1 MKKAANKKN
10 NKSVL
15 PLIALLGIAAFC
27 GFKVVNSE
35 VAYAASEAVNSE
47 LVTNAI
53 SESTV
58 KTPDNDIEEKIIKEA
73 IVVENDVE
81 VETVEE
87 IPTIEYPEMDIDWDY
102 LTGLNE
108 DVVGWI
114 SVPALN
120 SGEISLSYPVLQGDD
135 NEFYLHHDINGNKS
149 SCGSIFLNY
158 KADEDM
164 SDLNTFVYG
173 HNMANDT
180 MFGSLNWFHDNANLC
195 NSDPFVYIYED
206 GKIFKYQIFAYG
218 VISSKDGL
226 YDMPVTNDAEY
237 DAYVSYVQSVSEYDG
252 DVDMSARPNVIT
264 MSTCFLVGGNY
275 NFIVA
280 AALVGTATI

>member
-1 MKKAANKKN
+1 MKAANKKN
-10 NKSVL
+10 TKSAL
-15 PLIALLGIAAFC
+15 PLIVLLGIAAFC
-27 GFKVVNSE
+27 GFKVVKSE
-35 VAYAASEAVNSE
+35 VAYAASEE
-47 LVTNAI
+47 TNAEVVANAV
-53 SESTV
+53 SV
-58 KTPDNDIEEKIIKEA
+58 NV
-73 IVVENDVE
+73 VVEASDNNVEEVAIENVE
-81 VETVEE
+81 VAEE
-87 IPTIEYPEMDIDWDY
+87 IPAIDYPEMDIDWDY
-102 LTGLNE
+102 LEGLNN

-114 SVPALN
+114 YVPALN
-120 SGEISLSYPVLQGDD
+120 SGDISLSYPVLQGED
-135 NEFYLHHDINGNKS
+135 NEFYLHHDINGNNS

-158 KADEDM
+158 KAADSM

-195 NSDPFVYIYED
+195 DSEPFVYIYED

-252 DVDMSARPNVIT
+252 NVDLSARPNVIT

-280 AALVGTATI
+280 AALVGTATL